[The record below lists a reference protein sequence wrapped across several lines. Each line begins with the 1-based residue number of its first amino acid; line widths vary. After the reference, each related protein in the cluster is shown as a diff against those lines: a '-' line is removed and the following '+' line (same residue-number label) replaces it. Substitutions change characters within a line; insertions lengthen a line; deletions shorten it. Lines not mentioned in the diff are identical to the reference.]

1 MTDRPF
7 PRGLL
12 AAGTLD
18 AARLVLGVFLI
29 RGSGPERRVA
39 RIVEVEAYVG
49 DDDLASH
56 AHLGRTKRNAVMFG
70 PPGVAYV
77 YLVYGMY
84 HCLNIVTEASGR
96 PAALLVR
103 AVEPVE
109 GEAGMRLARVRS
121 AQARGNRNATVDADR
136 TTRQIEGLPASRL
149 ASGPGLV
156 CAAFSIDRSDNG
168 IDMCDGNSDLRIEA
182 APPGDGP
189 PTVATGPRIGIGY
202 APEPWLSQPWRYFV
216 AGSAAVSGRGRNVT
230 DRPEAAE

>member
-7 PRGLL
+7 PRDLL

-18 AARLVLGVFLI
+18 AARLMLGAILI

-49 DDDLASH
+49 DDDMASH

-96 PAALLVR
+96 PAALLIR

-109 GEAGMRLARVRS
+109 GEAEMRLARIGL
-121 AQARGNRNATVDADR
+121 AQARPDRNATADADR
-136 TTRQIEGLPASRL
+136 TKRQIEGLPASRL

-168 IDMCDGNSDLRIEA
+168 IDLCDGNSDLRIEA

-189 PTVATGPRIGIGY
+189 LTVATGPRIGIGY

-230 DRPEAAE
+230 GRPEAAE